1 MFLQGL
7 VPDFGLGTFAAGD
20 LRVASIPQNEYP
32 FAVGVME
39 ASSADIAKTG
49 LKGKGLK
56 LLHHFP
62 DMLWALGDK
71 STPDSSFTPSRV
83 FPQVRI
89 HVAFLAC
96 CFSQQNAEVTSHS
109 SQWSCKYHQN
119 CYQRCCVQCP
129 LWDAHSTRP
138 PSQTPHCLHV
148 GIPGNRGC

>member
-7 VPDFGLGTFAAGD
+7 IVPDFGLGTFAAGD

-89 HVAFLAC
+89 HVAFLLL
-96 CFSQQNAEVTSHS
+96 F
-109 SQWSCKYHQN
+109 
-119 CYQRCCVQCP
+119 
-129 LWDAHSTRP
+129 
-138 PSQTPHCLHV
+138 
-148 GIPGNRGC
+148 